1 MNLKIPSY
9 FKSYFWD
16 VNYNDLDPI
25 KDSSFIIKRS
35 LDRGNTDSIKWI
47 LNNYNKE
54 DIKNVV
60 LKSRDISA
68 KTANFWGDFFNLN
81 QKDILCLQKPYSPT
95 QFGLS
100 S

>member
-16 VNYNDLDPI
+16 VDFTLLDPI

-35 LDRGNTDSIKWI
+35 LDRGNTNSIKWI
-47 LNNYNKE
+47 LNNYSKE
-54 DIKNVV
+54 NIKKVI
-60 LKSRDISA
+60 LKSRDIST
-68 KTANFWGDFFNLN
+68 KTANFWGDFLNIN

>member
-16 VNYNDLDPI
+16 IDYAKLDPI

-35 LDRGNTDSIKWI
+35 LDRGDTNSVKWI
-47 LNNYNKE
+47 LSNYKRE
-54 DIKNVV
+54 EIKNVIS
-60 LKSRDISA
+60 KSRDISA
-68 KTANFWGDFFNLN
+68 KTANFWGDFLGIN
-81 QKDILCLQKPYSPT
+81 QNDILCLQKPYSPT

>member
-16 VNYNDLDPI
+16 VNYSKLDPI
-25 KDSSFIIKRS
+25 KDSAFIIKRS
-35 LDRGNTDSIKWI
+35 IDRGNTDSIKWI
-47 LNNYNKE
+47 LSNYKKE
-54 DIKNVV
+54 DIKNVI
-60 LKSRDISA
+60 LKSRDISV
-68 KTANFWGDFFNLN
+68 KTANFWCDFLDLN

>member
-16 VNYNDLDPI
+16 VDFTLLDAI

-35 LDRGNTDSIKWI
+35 LDRGNTNSIKWI
-47 LNNYNKE
+47 LNNYSKE
-54 DIKNVV
+54 NIKKVI
-60 LKSRDISA
+60 LKSRDIST
-68 KTANFWGDFFNLN
+68 KTANFWGDFLNIN